1 MEKKKAPAMK
11 TATVRKPTKVDNPA
25 SVSVSLEEF
34 EKHVERVSAELRRAV
49 NESFVA
55 AQILALGSDR
65 VLEIAAQDHLFKFH
79 VPQAN
84 RDITQKRMVLQ
95 GRLPN
100 AEGFDALALRLPRG
114 GTFIDVGGYL
124 GISASFFSKICDADE
139 IHIFEPQKAVFE
151 VLKRNL
157 ELNEVKGATI
167 HQKAV
172 LDDVAPVNPGVF
184 QPSNVGSTPFLKHA
198 NGRYEGVSLD
208 SIDFKAADVLQ
219 MDFTGP
225 KLMAIK
231 GAEKLIKKFKPF
243 IILDKSGRDI
253 TEVIEFVLPL
263 GYKHDQVA
271 GLILFYPEA

>member
-1 MEKKKAPAMK
+1 MVKKKAPAKK
-11 TATVRKPTKVDNPA
+11 TASVRKPAKPENPVP
-25 SVSVSLEEF
+25 VSVSLEEF
-34 EKHVERVSAELRRAV
+34 EKHVERISAELRRTI

-79 VPQAN
+79 VPHAN
-84 RDITQKRMVLQ
+84 RDIVQKRMVLQ
-95 GRLPN
+95 GQLPN
-100 AEGFDALALRLPRG
+100 AEGYDALALRLPRG

-124 GISASFFSKICDADE
+124 GISASFFSKICDADK

-151 VLKRNL
+151 VLQRNL
-157 ELNEVKGATI
+157 ELNGVEGATI

-184 QPSNVGSTPFLKHA
+184 RPSNFGNTPFLKHA
-198 NGRYEGVSLD
+198 SGRYEGVSLD
-208 SIDFKAADVLQ
+208 SMKFKAADVLH
-219 MDFTGP
+219 MDFAGP

-243 IILDKSGRDI
+243 IILDKGGRDI
-253 TEVIEFVLPL
+253 SEVIEFVLPL